1 MKNFKDLSITILYLF
16 ILNIVFSLLVYKDL
30 TFSSVLFYLLESIT
44 FGSII
49 NLIST
54 PFKGQIR
61 KIISTIIITIISI
74 LFIAQFVHFKFYDCF
89 FSTYS
94 LLNGGQV
101 FGFMSAIIN
110 EIINNLG
117 GFLILLGIL
126 ISGIFLLIK
135 NSIEIE
141 NKKKYSFVLLTV
153 LVINLIITNALI
165 FLPNSSNLYSRE
177 NLLKTTNSETKN
189 VKSFGLMS
197 AMTIDLNRYLT
208 SYEETLTQ
216 SNKTKHVFKE
226 EEKTKYNIQ
235 NIDFDKIN
243 KETKNK
249 NIKKLNNYFKTL
261 EPTNKNEYTG
271 IFKGKNLIFITAESF
286 SFSIIDKELTPT
298 LYKMVNEG
306 FNFTNF
312 YTPIYYASTSDG
324 EYTNLTG
331 LLPKEGTWSYQS
343 SVNKSFPYTYSNILK
358 EKSYKTY
365 AYHNGEYDFYNR
377 NKIMPSFGYDSYKAC
392 GNGLEKKINCKLW
405 TQSDEEMF
413 DKTFADYKNDEN
425 FMIYYMSISTHLPHS
440 FKSNDMAKKHQDKIK
455 DLNYSEEVKA
465 YISAA
470 IDLDLGLEK
479 LLKNLEKENLLDD
492 TVIVLT
498 PDHYPYGLSDKNL
511 NELKKLE
518 NSYDKHKSG
527 LIIYNSS
534 IKPVTID
541 KYASNIDIL
550 PTLLNLFGVDY
561 DSRLITGK
569 DILSSSEGIV
579 IFNDRSFLTDKG
591 YYNEITNEFT
601 NFTKEKVSNEYIET
615 KRKEVFNKINTSSLI
630 LETDYYKY
638 IK

>member
-16 ILNIVFSLLVYKDL
+16 ILNIVFSLLIYKDL
-30 TFSSVLFYLLESIT
+30 TLSSVLFYLLESIT

-49 NLIST
+49 NLISI
-54 PFKGQIR
+54 PFKKEIR
-61 KIISTIIITIISI
+61 KIISTVIITFISI

-110 EIINNLG
+110 EIISNIG

-126 ISGIFLLIK
+126 IVGILLLIK
-135 NSIEIE
+135 KSIEIE
-141 NKKKYSFVLLTV
+141 NKEKYSFI
-153 LVINLIITNALI
+153 LVSILIINLFITNALI
-165 FLPNSSNLYSRE
+165 FLPNNNNLYSRE

-189 VKSFGLMS
+189 VKCFGLISTMI
-197 AMTIDLNRYLT
+197 IDLNRYLT
-208 SYEETLTQ
+208 SYEETIF
-216 SNKTKHVFKE
+216 SNNKTKYVFKDA
-226 EEKTKYNIQ
+226 EKTKYNIQ

-249 NIKKLNNYFKTL
+249 NIQKLNNYFRNE
-261 EPTNKNEYTG
+261 EPTNKNKYTD
-271 IFKGKNLIFITAESF
+271 ILKGKNLIFITAESF
-286 SFSIIDKELTPT
+286 SFSVIDKELTPT

-343 SVNKSFPYTYSNILK
+343 SVSKSFPYTYSNILK
-358 EKSYKTY
+358 EKGYKTY
-365 AYHNGEYDFYNR
+365 AYHNGEYDFYDR

-392 GNGLEKKINCKLW
+392 GNGLEKKINCELW

-413 DKTFADYKNDEN
+413 NKTFNDYKNDEN
-425 FMIYYMSISTHLPHS
+425 FMVYYMSISTHLPHS
-440 FKSNDMAKKHQDKIK
+440 FKSNDMAKKHQDKVK
-455 DLNYSEEVKA
+455 DLNYSEDVKA

-498 PDHYPYGLSDKNL
+498 PDHYPYGLSDKKL
-511 NELKKLE
+511 SELEKLE

-569 DILSSSEGIV
+569 DILSTSEGIV

-615 KRKEVFNKINTSSLI
+615 KRKEVFNKTNTSNLI